1 MDHGIGVGERVRRVL
16 AGDREAAA
24 WLYDTLAPRLYR
36 RLLRRYPHLTRD
48 EVEDALHDAFV
59 LLLAPTNRT
68 LRGFVESAADGE
80 AELER
85 RIWGLACGM
94 VANRRR
100 AGRATPEVAL
110 GEFEP
115 TTGSPTAEQVALHRN
130 LLAKLGE
137 CLARRRARL
146 VLYLTLRHRDGL
158 APEEIMRATGW
169 SPKATYKLKA
179 ALDEAVRECARW
191 AGITLG

>member
-1 MDHGIGVGERVRRVL
+1 MGHEMGVSERIRRVL
-16 AGDREAAA
+16 AGDRAAAA
-24 WLYDTLAPRLYR
+24 WLYDTFAPRLYR
-36 RLLRRYPHLTRD
+36 RLLRRYPHLTRP
-48 EVEDALHDAFV
+48 EIEDALHDAFV
-59 LLLAPTNRT
+59 LLLSPDNRT
-68 LRGFVESAADGE
+68 LRSFVATAADGE
-80 AELER
+80 AALER

-110 GEFEP
+110 GELEP
-115 TTGSPTAEQVALHRN
+115 SANQPSAEHVTLHRD
-130 LLAKLGE
+130 LLERLGA
-137 CLARRRARL
+137 CLARQRERL

-158 APEEIMRATGW
+158 APEEIMRVTGW

-191 AGITLG
+191 LGLEVS